1 MVSGIHK
8 LKLNSKDNIISI
20 IEILMYNL
28 TACIYNIC
36 IVTVKYETYTTA
48 PKINKI
54 YRIYFSFLEN
64 APTPKKEKANF
75 SKKGMVLSLTKKNY
89 NDPFF
94 FFENMF
100 FFQTNK

>member
-1 MVSGIHK
+1 MENKVKKHYMVSGIHK

-20 IEILMYNL
+20 IELIYNL
-28 TACIYNIC
+28 RRMYIC

-64 APTPKKEKANF
+64 APTPKQEKANF

-89 NDPFF
+89 NDSFF
-94 FFENMF
+94 LL
-100 FFQTNK
+100 

>member
-1 MVSGIHK
+1 
-8 LKLNSKDNIISI
+8 
-20 IEILMYNL
+20 
-28 TACIYNIC
+28 
-36 IVTVKYETYTTA
+36 
-48 PKINKI
+48 
-54 YRIYFSFLEN
+54 LEN